1 MDNNFSIGKR
11 IRELRNQKH
20 LSQEQL
26 ALSAEITTAYLGQ
39 IERNEKNPTVAVV
52 AKICGALGIELSDFF
67 SQKGIPQN
75 ELDSLTLQIVYQ
87 VKNEND
93 EVKQIILQIIKQTLR
108 LKKVKGYAFIRKWV
122 HSLLNKLM
130 YR

>member
-1 MDNNFSIGKR
+1 MDKNFSIGNR

-52 AKICGALGIELSDFF
+52 SKLCGALGIELSDFF
-67 SQKGIPQN
+67 SQKEIPQN
-75 ELDSLTLQIVYQ
+75 ELDSLTLQILYL

-93 EVKQIILQIIKQTLR
+93 EVKQIILQMIKQA
-108 LKKVKGYAFIRKWV
+108 LKLKRE
-122 HSLLNKLM
+122 
-130 YR
+130 R

>member
-1 MDNNFSIGKR
+1 MDNNFSIGNR

-52 AKICGALGIELSDFF
+52 AKLCGALGIELS
-67 SQKGIPQN
+67 
-75 ELDSLTLQIVYQ
+75 
-87 VKNEND
+87 ND
-93 EVKQIILQIIKQTLR
+93 EVKQIILQMIKQALK
-108 LKKVKGYAFIRKWV
+108 LKKEK
-122 HSLLNKLM
+122 
-130 YR
+130 

>member
-1 MDNNFSIGKR
+1 MDNNFSIGNR

-52 AKICGALGIELSDFF
+52 AKLCGALGIELRIS
-67 SQKGIPQN
+67 SHK
-75 ELDSLTLQIVYQ
+75 
-87 VKNEND
+87 
-93 EVKQIILQIIKQTLR
+93 
-108 LKKVKGYAFIRKWV
+108 RKFHRMNWI
-122 HSLLNKLM
+122 H
-130 YR
+130 

>member
-1 MDNNFSIGKR
+1 MDNNFSIGNR

-52 AKICGALGIELSDFF
+52 AKLCGALGIELSDFF
-67 SQKGIPQN
+67 SQKEMPQN
-75 ELDSLTLQIVYQ
+75 GLDSWTMQIVYQ

-93 EVKQIILQIIKQTLR
+93 EVKQIILQMIKQALK
-108 LKKVKGYAFIRKWV
+108 LKKEK
-122 HSLLNKLM
+122 
-130 YR
+130 

>member
-1 MDNNFSIGKR
+1 MDNNFSIGNR

-26 ALSAEITTAYLGQ
+26 ALSAEITTAYLGH

-52 AKICGALGIELSDFF
+52 AKLCGALGIELSDFF
-67 SQKGIPQN
+67 SQKEMPQN
-75 ELDSLTLQIVYQ
+75 GLDSLTMQIVYQ

-93 EVKQIILQIIKQTLR
+93 EVKQFILQMIKQALK
-108 LKKVKGYAFIRKWV
+108 LKKEK
-122 HSLLNKLM
+122 
-130 YR
+130 

>member
-1 MDNNFSIGKR
+1 MDNNFSIGNR

-52 AKICGALGIELSDFF
+52 AKLCGALGIELSDFF
-67 SQKGIPQN
+67 SQKEMPQN
-75 ELDSLTLQIVYQ
+75 ELDSLTMQLVYQ
-87 VKNEND
+87 VKNEDD
-93 EVKQIILQIIKQTLR
+93 EVKQIILQMIKQALK
-108 LKKVKGYAFIRKWV
+108 LKKEK
-122 HSLLNKLM
+122 
-130 YR
+130 

>member
-1 MDNNFSIGKR
+1 MDNNFSIGNR

-39 IERNEKNPTVAVV
+39 I
-52 AKICGALGIELSDFF
+52 
-67 SQKGIPQN
+67 PQN
-75 ELDSLTLQIVYQ
+75 ELDSLTLQILYL

-93 EVKQIILQIIKQTLR
+93 EVKQIILQMIKQA
-108 LKKVKGYAFIRKWV
+108 LKLKRE
-122 HSLLNKLM
+122 
-130 YR
+130 R

>member
-39 IERNEKNPTVAVV
+39 IERNEEEPNSCSCCKNMWCVGDRTFRFFLAKGNPT
-52 AKICGALGIELSDFF
+52 E
-67 SQKGIPQN
+67 
-75 ELDSLTLQIVYQ
+75 
-87 VKNEND
+87 
-93 EVKQIILQIIKQTLR
+93 
-108 LKKVKGYAFIRKWV
+108 
-122 HSLLNKLM
+122 
-130 YR
+130 

>member
-52 AKICGALGIELSDFF
+52 AKICALGIELSDFF

-108 LKKVKGYAFIRKWV
+108 LKKEK
-122 HSLLNKLM
+122 
-130 YR
+130 

>member
-1 MDNNFSIGKR
+1 MDNNFSIGNR

-52 AKICGALGIELSDFF
+52 AKLCGALGIELSDFF
-67 SQKGIPQN
+67 SQKEIPQN
-75 ELDSLTLQIVYQ
+75 ELDSLTMQIIYQ
-87 VKNEND
+87 VKNED
-93 EVKQIILQIIKQTLR
+93 DDVKQIILQMIKQALK
-108 LKKVKGYAFIRKWV
+108 LKKKKVKGYAFIEKWM
-122 HSLLNKLM
+122 HSFFE
-130 YR
+130 

>member
-1 MDNNFSIGKR
+1 MDNNFSIGNR

-52 AKICGALGIELSDFF
+52 AKLCGALGIELSDFF
-67 SQKGIPQN
+67 SQKEMPQN
-75 ELDSLTLQIVYQ
+75 ELDSLTMQIVYQ
-87 VKNEND
+87 VKNEDD
-93 EVKQIILQIIKQTLR
+93 EVKTNYTSDDKTGIEIKER
-108 LKKVKGYAFIRKWV
+108 KSKSKKAM
-122 HSLLNKLM
+122 HSLRKM
-130 YR
+130 GA

>member
-1 MDNNFSIGKR
+1 MGSRSEYLMGEAQFLKNIGFR
-11 IRELRNQKH
+11 IQYFRKKAN

-108 LKKVKGYAFIRKWV
+108 LKKEK
-122 HSLLNKLM
+122 
-130 YR
+130 

>member
-1 MDNNFSIGKR
+1 MDKNFSIGNR

-52 AKICGALGIELSDFF
+52 AKLCEALGIELSDFF
-67 SQKGIPQN
+67 SKNEIPQN

-87 VKNEND
+87 VKNEDD
-93 EVKQIILQIIKQTLR
+93 EVKQLILQRIKQALKLR
-108 LKKVKGYAFIRKWV
+108 REK
-122 HSLLNKLM
+122 
-130 YR
+130 

>member
-108 LKKVKGYAFIRKWV
+108 LKKEKQKAM
-122 HSLLNKLM
+122 HSLENGCIAF
-130 YR
+130 